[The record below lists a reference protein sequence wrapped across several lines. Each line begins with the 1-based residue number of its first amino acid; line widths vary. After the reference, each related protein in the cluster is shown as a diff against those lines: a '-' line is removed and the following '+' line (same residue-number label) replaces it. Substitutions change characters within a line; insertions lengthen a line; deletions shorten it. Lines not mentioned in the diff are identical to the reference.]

1 MRLRTPTQHAPGP
14 SRRAAAVLVG
24 LTLLVSV
31 LTSVA
36 TPVGV
41 AGAAIQ
47 DAKCVA
53 EPATSTGTQS
63 GATAVA
69 VGERVRLGT
78 EVPFDAGT
86 LFQNVIANPDG
97 TTYIA
102 SWLGVAPAS
111 GGALLADLSTI
122 GLTIDGTPQTLTLGT
137 QPSATGFVVDTTGP
151 IVKVYFP
158 GDTAALLANPSGT
171 GAPSYVVPTGGQTFR
186 VTYLATVAGAGAR
199 RGHPRRDVPG
209 ARSRTV
215 TATSRSRADRVGGRA
230 RPRHPRRRSR
240 PTSPCSRRRR
250 P

>member
-1 MRLRTPTQHAPGP
+1 M
-14 SRRAAAVLVG
+14 
-24 LTLLVSV
+24 SV
-31 LTSVA
+31 LTSVT

-111 GGALLADLSTI
+111 GGALTPDLSTI
-122 GLTIDGTPQTLTLGT
+122 GLTIDGTPQTLTPGT

-151 IVKVYFP
+151 IVKIYFP

-171 GAPSYVVPTGGQTFR
+171 GTPSYVVPIGGQTFR
-186 VTYLATVAGAGAR
+186 VTYLATVGPLA
-199 RGHPRRDVPG
+199 PG
-209 ARSRTV
+209 AVTLAATCQAAISHGDSNESISERTASV
-215 TATSRSRADRVGGRA
+215 AALGLDIRVGEVGQPPRA
-230 RPRHPRRRSR
+230 RALDDRDLLGRRVGPGGRQYG
-240 PTSPCSRRRR
+240 
-250 P
+250 